1 MVNGNGDTIE
11 VTGAGIEN
19 IMDINYQR
27 SLMKEVLKRDEKTVD
42 FNRLIMLDEK
52 VNAELNVDLNAPQQ
66 RNWTVKWLMVDNFL
80 SFGENNYL
88 PFSKLKEG

>member
-1 MVNGNGDTIE
+1 MVMDTIE

-27 SLMKEVLKRDEKTVD
+27 SLMKEVLKRDVD

-52 VNAELNVDLNAPQQ
+52 
-66 RNWTVKWLMVDNFL
+66 LML
-80 SFGENNYL
+80 S
-88 PFSKLKEG
+88 

>member
-52 VNAELNVDLNAPQQ
+52 
-66 RNWTVKWLMVDNFL
+66 LML
-80 SFGENNYL
+80 S
-88 PFSKLKEG
+88 